1 MSDIFNRLDRALD
14 SLELKTIMIL
24 AASTIA
30 GRKVAIRYKAPV
42 TAGLDGSVT
51 VRPDGTPDVR
61 IRPDL
66 PADRMVSVYLHELA
80 HCRLHTY
87 KMPRSTMYQAPPESR
102 SFIEYVKQDENQ
114 ADEIAAEAQVNEW
127 LRYGHK
133 HTDPGDHL
141 GIIEA
146 LYKYYQNH

>member
-30 GRKVAIRYKAPV
+30 GRKVAIRFKTPA
-42 TAGLDGSVT
+42 TADLDGSVT

-66 PADRMVSVYLHELA
+66 PADRLLNVYLHELA
-80 HCRLHTY
+80 HCRLHTH

-102 SFIEYVKQDENQ
+102 SFNEYVKQDANQ
-114 ADEIAAEAQVNEW
+114 ADETEAEAQVNEW

-146 LYKYYQNH
+146 LYKYYQTH

>member
-30 GRKVAIRYKAPV
+30 GRKVAIRFKTPA
-42 TAGLDGSVT
+42 TADLDGSVT

-66 PADRMVSVYLHELA
+66 PADRLLNVYLHELA
-80 HCRLHTY
+80 HCRLHTH

-102 SFIEYVKQDENQ
+102 SFNEYVKQDANQ
-114 ADEIAAEAQVNEW
+114 ADETEAEAQVNVW

-146 LYKYYQNH
+146 LYNYYKTH